1 MNPHVRL
8 LVGGSVCHNFLKRY
22 AFIATRCSGKIFNII
37 PPPPLPPE
45 CRALLF
51 VTRKWRANYSWCIM
65 LAPNLLEVIT
75 SLVWNF
81 GHPVYGLTEKQ
92 YFLYWPWKDKFPYYH
107 AYDQSFQQRAFI
119 KCLLLQKFGKEN
131 VNSIFEVSRI
141 WKKSTFFIGLSLKS
155 ASFSLNKQSARFPK
169 HSISKHSYYLHSL
182 LLHNTAVI

>member
-1 MNPHVRL
+1 MSVW
-8 LVGGSVCHNFLKRY
+8 VSGSVCHNFLKRY
-22 AFIATRCSGKIFNII
+22 AFIATRCSGKIFNIM

-92 YFLYWPWKDKFPYYH
+92 YFLYWPSKDKFPYYH

-131 VNSIFEVSRI
+131 TLCKFNFRSFPHLEEIYFLYWIKFEI
-141 WKKSTFFIGLSLKS
+141 CQLLS
-155 ASFSLNKQSARFPK
+155 KQA
-169 HSISKHSYYLHSL
+169 ISKILK
-182 LLHNTAVI
+182 A